1 MKNFLIKIGKIKS
14 ILERDGF
21 WSGTK
26 HISEKG
32 WRLLKEIINFSR
44 GDIVF
49 VSSGVGDSAVY
60 RTKYVAEELRLY
72 GLKARVVYFDDPFL
86 FFKTKKA
93 KIIILH
99 KTTCSGKVKAFMQ
112 SKDRAKQTIIY
123 DTDDLMFDA
132 ERFKKTDAYHNFN
145 ELQRKQYEDGV
156 GLKILK
162 SKQVK
167 AISTTTTFLAE
178 KLKQFGKPVYVV
190 KNKLAKR
197 ELRWAREARKIYL
210 SRVKRRENVRLGYFS
225 GSVSHNRDFATIV
238 PALEIILKQHPRV
251 RLYLVG
257 YLDLNDKFYKKF
269 QKQIIQLPFVPRKK
283 HYQNIAQVDINLA
296 PLEMN
301 DFCQAKSELKFFEA
315 GIIGIPTIAVRNKT
329 FSEVIDERVDGLKE
343 SISCLNSKRSGL
355 LAGNTNEWVQKL
367 ELLINDKGMRKN
379 IGERA
384 RQVVLKKYLT
394 SSGDNKKYYKFL
406 EDIIENNRPPTKSS
420 S

>member
-21 WSGTK
+21 WSGMK
-26 HISEKG
+26 HVSEKG
-32 WRLLKEIINFSR
+32 WRLLKEILNFSR
-44 GDIVF
+44 GDIIF
-49 VSSGVGDSAVY
+49 ISSGVGDSAVY

-72 GLKARVVYFDDPFL
+72 GLKARVVYLDDPFL
-86 FFKTKKA
+86 FFKSKGA

-99 KTTCSGKVKAFMQ
+99 KATCS
-112 SKDRAKQTIIY
+112 DRMELFLKQCQKIGQTIIY
-123 DTDDLMFDA
+123 DTDDLMFDI
-132 ERFKKTDAYHNFN
+132 ESFKKTDAYHNFN
-145 ELQRKQYEDGV
+145 ELQKKQYEDGV

-162 SKQVK
+162 SERVK
-167 AISTTTTFLAE
+167 AITTTTTFLAK
-178 KLKQFGKPVYVV
+178 KLKQFNKPVYVV

-210 SRVKRRENVRLGYFS
+210 DRAERGKNVRLGYFS
-225 GSVSHNRDFATIV
+225 GSVSHNRDFATIIS
-238 PALEIILKQHPRV
+238 ALEIILEQYPSV

-269 QKQIIQLPFVPRKK
+269 QKQIVQLPFVPRKK

-329 FSEVIDERVDGLKE
+329 FSEVIDERAENLKGPV
-343 SISCLNSKRSGL
+343 SCLDSKRSGL

-367 ELLINDKGMRKN
+367 ELLINDKEIRMN

-394 SSGDNKKYYKFL
+394 SSGDNKEYYKFL
-406 EDIIENNRPPTKSS
+406 ENIIESNKW
-420 S
+420 